1 MPGKGNPLVKLIE
14 EEEEE
19 KRIDNKIYR
28 DAETSF
34 YETLKIAGQN
44 FDDSLL
50 EEAGNVVDMVSSPIE
65 TGKAILH
72 VLSGYLQK
80 VLPEEADS
88 FLPEGWQNDELYAEA
103 VNEFYKDRYGS
114 WEGFKD
120 NLAEN
125 TVSILA
131 DAYIAKGV
139 ISGVTKVGGKIVKP
153 SQKQTNVQKGR
164 GEDGTLLTTQQRY
177 DALMKEKGP
186 DGSMINAEVA
196 AMAEKNPAL
205 KASIMDEIKSAIVA
219 AERTKAKN
227 SGVVPATV
235 ISDGKVVS
243 RIADENAILGKIA
256 RNEAMLS
263 QYPLRNRYQQA
274 AAAQRQADIDA
285 AYVYGTARKEAGD
298 MYAKPVA
305 AGGMVTSKARLPKPV
320 SEVGKSAKY
329 ERNRKLMDENI
340 YSRTAKSVLSASKVG
355 NIGEELNKALAMDA
369 NYPLIPEEEA
379 VEEAVVESAPEIGG
393 AFEYKPHLRPEE
405 KERQT
410 MEVAPSTKPGWKL
423 PQEFPNSTISG
434 NSYSVDFEDEHW
446 NTPAGINEAMGL
458 WGRPVGN
465 RYSGRYQATRNP
477 FVNKKWDAKT
487 NQYR

>member
-34 YETLKIAGQN
+34 YETIKIAGQN
-44 FDDSLL
+44 LDDSLL
-50 EEAGNVVDMVSSPIE
+50 EEAGNVVDMITSPIE

-72 VLSGYLQK
+72 VISGYLQK
-80 VLPEEADS
+80 ALPEEADS

-120 NLAEN
+120 TLAEN
-125 TVSILA
+125 PVSILA
-131 DAYIAKGV
+131 DAYIAKGI

-153 SQKQTNVQKGR
+153 SQKQTNIQNGR
-164 GEDGTLLTTQQRY
+164 GEDGTILTTQQRY
-177 DALMKEKGP
+177 DALRKEKGP
-186 DGSMINAEVA
+186 DGSIINAEVA

-205 KASIMDEIKSAIVA
+205 KTTIMDNITQAV
-219 AERTKAKN
+219 KAGEAVKN
-227 SGVVPATV
+227 KKATV
-235 ISDGKVVS
+235 IADNKVVS
-243 RIADENAILGKIA
+243 AAALETASLGKIA

-263 QYPLRNRYQQA
+263 QYPLRNKSQQA
-274 AAAQRQADIDA
+274 AVAAQKKADMDE
-285 AYVYGTARKEAGD
+285 AYVYGTARKQAGD
-298 MYAKPVA
+298 MYAQPVA
-305 AGGMVTSKARLPKPV
+305 AAGMVTSKARLPKPV
-320 SEVGKSAKY
+320 SEAAKSGKY
-329 ERNRKLMDENI
+329 ERMRNLLDENI
-340 YSRTAKSVLSASKVG
+340 YSRTAKIGLSTSKIG

-379 VEEAVVESAPEIGG
+379 VEEATVESTPEIGG

-410 MEVAPSTKPGWKL
+410 MEVAESIKPGWKL
-423 PQEFPNSTISG
+423 PHQFDREPMVEG
-434 NSYSVDFEDEHW
+434 NYWSADFEDEYW
-446 NTPAGINEAMGL
+446 NTPAGVQEAIGV

-465 RYSGRYQATRNP
+465 RIGNP
-477 FVNKKWDAKT
+477 VRWEW
-487 NQYR
+487 

>member
-1 MPGKGNPLVKLIE
+1 MAGRGNPLVKLIE

-34 YETLKIAGQN
+34 YETIKIAGQN
-44 FDDSLL
+44 LDDSLL
-50 EEAGNVVDMVSSPIE
+50 EEAGNVVDMITSPIE

-80 VLPEEADS
+80 ALPEEADS

-125 TVSILA
+125 PVSILA
-131 DAYIAKGV
+131 DAYIAKG
-139 ISGVTKVGGKIVKP
+139 ILSGVTKVGGKIVKP

-177 DALMKEKGP
+177 EALMKEKGP
-186 DGSMINAEVA
+186 DGGMINAEVA

-205 KASIMDEIKSAIVA
+205 KTTIMDNIAQAV
-219 AERTKAKN
+219 KAGEAVKN
-227 SGVVPATV
+227 KKATV
-235 ISDGKVVS
+235 IADNKVVS
-243 RIADENAILGKIA
+243 TAALETASLGKIA

-263 QYPLRNRYQQA
+263 QYPLRNKNQQA
-274 AAAQRQADIDA
+274 AAAKKRADMDE
-285 AYVYGTARKEAGD
+285 AYVYGTARKDAGD
-298 MYAKPVA
+298 MYAQPVA
-305 AGGMVTSKARLPKPV
+305 AAGMVTSEARLPKPV
-320 SEVGKSAKY
+320 SEAAKSGKY
-329 ERNRKLMDENI
+329 ERMRNLLDENI

-355 NIGEELNKALAMDA
+355 NIGEELNKALAMNA
-369 NYPLIPEEEA
+369 NYPLIPEKEEA
-379 VEEAVVESAPEIGG
+379 VEEATVESTVKTEPEIGG

-405 KERQT
+405 KETQT
-410 MEVAPSTKPGWKL
+410 MEVAPPTRPGWI
-423 PQEFPNSTISG
+423 QG
-434 NSYSVDFEDEHW
+434 NTREGNDGNWWSADFDDEHW
-446 NTPAGINEAMGL
+446 NTPAGVQEAIGV
-458 WGRPVGN
+458 WGRPIGN
-465 RYSGRYQATRNP
+465 RIG
-477 FVNKKWDAKT
+477 NKINWGW
-487 NQYR
+487 

>member
-44 FDDSLL
+44 LDDSLL
-50 EEAGNVVDMVSSPIE
+50 EEAGNVVDMVTSPIE

-72 VLSGYLQK
+72 VISGYLQK
-80 VLPEEADS
+80 ALPEEADS

-125 TVSILA
+125 PVSILA
-131 DAYIAKGV
+131 DVYIAKG
-139 ISGVTKVGGKIVKP
+139 ILSGVTKVGGKIVKP
-153 SQKQTNVQKGR
+153 SQKQTNIQKGR

-186 DGSMINAEVA
+186 DGSMINSEVA

-205 KASIMDEIKSAIVA
+205 KTTIMDSIVQA
-219 AERTKAKN
+219 VKAGEAVKN
-227 SGVVPATV
+227 KKATV
-235 ISDGKVVS
+235 IADNKVVS
-243 RIADENAILGKIA
+243 TAALETASLGKIA

-263 QYPLRNRYQQA
+263 QYPLRNKKQQA
-274 AAAQRQADIDA
+274 AVAAQKKADMDE
-285 AYVYGTARKEAGD
+285 AYVYGTARKQAGD
-298 MYAKPVA
+298 MYAQPVA
-305 AGGMVTSKARLPKPV
+305 AAGMVTSKARLPKPV
-320 SEVGKSAKY
+320 SEAAKSGKY
-329 ERNRKLMDENI
+329 ERTRNLLDENI

-355 NIGEELNKALAMDA
+355 NIGEELNKALAMNA
-369 NYPLIPEEEA
+369 NYPLIPEKEEA
-379 VEEAVVESAPEIGG
+379 VEEATVESTVKTEPEIGG

-405 KERQT
+405 KETQT

-423 PQEFPNSTISG
+423 PQEFPNSTVTG
-434 NSYSVDFEDEHW
+434 NYYSADFEDEHW
-446 NTPAGINEAMGL
+446 NTPAGVSEAIGI
-458 WGRPVGN
+458 WGKPVGSRTYN
-465 RYSGRYQATRNP
+465 RFNNRWG
-477 FVNKKWDAKT
+477 
-487 NQYR
+487 

>member
-34 YETLKIAGQN
+34 YETIKIAGQN
-44 FDDSLL
+44 LDDSLL
-50 EEAGNVVDMVSSPIE
+50 EEAGNVVDMITSPIE

-72 VLSGYLQK
+72 VISGYLQK
-80 VLPEEADS
+80 ALPEEADS

-125 TVSILA
+125 PVSILA

-139 ISGVTKVGGKIVKP
+139 ISGVTKVSDKVIKS
-153 SQKQTNVQKGR
+153 SQKEANVLKGR

-186 DGSMINAEVA
+186 DGNMINAEVA

-205 KASIMDEIKSAIVA
+205 KTTIMDSIVQA
-219 AERTKAKN
+219 VKAGEAVKN
-227 SGVVPATV
+227 KKATV
-235 ISDGKVVS
+235 IADNKVVS
-243 RIADENAILGKIA
+243 AAALETASLGKIA

-263 QYPLRNRYQQA
+263 QYPLRNKSQQA
-274 AAAQRQADIDA
+274 AVAAQKKADMDE
-285 AYVYGTARKEAGD
+285 AYVYGTARKQAGD
-298 MYAKPVA
+298 MYAQPVA
-305 AGGMVTSKARLPKPV
+305 AAGMVTSKARLPKPV
-320 SEVGKSAKY
+320 SEAAKSGKY
-329 ERNRKLMDENI
+329 ERMRNLLDENI
-340 YSRTAKSVLSASKVG
+340 YSRTAKIGLSTSKIG

-369 NYPLIPEEEA
+369 NYPLIPEEA
-379 VEEAVVESAPEIGG
+379 VEEATVESTVKTEPEIGG

-423 PQEFPNSTISG
+423 PQEFPNSTTSG
-434 NSYSVDFEDEHW
+434 NYYSADFEDEHW

>member
-34 YETLKIAGQN
+34 YETIKIAGQN
-44 FDDSLL
+44 LDDSLL
-50 EEAGNVVDMVSSPIE
+50 EEAGNVVDMITSPIE

-120 NLAEN
+120 TLAEN
-125 TVSILA
+125 PVSILA
-131 DAYIAKGV
+131 DAYIAKGI

-153 SQKQTNVQKGR
+153 SQKQTNIQKGR

-186 DGSMINAEVA
+186 DGNMINAEVA

-205 KASIMDEIKSAIVA
+205 KTTIMDNITQAV
-219 AERTKAKN
+219 KAGEAVKN
-227 SGVVPATV
+227 KKATV
-235 ISDGKVVS
+235 IADNKVVS
-243 RIADENAILGKIA
+243 AAALETASLGKIA

-263 QYPLRNRYQQA
+263 QYPLRNKSQQA
-274 AAAQRQADIDA
+274 AVAAQKKADMDE
-285 AYVYGTARKEAGD
+285 AYVYGTARKQAGD
-298 MYAKPVA
+298 MYAQPVA
-305 AGGMVTSKARLPKPV
+305 AGMVTSKARLPKPV
-320 SEVGKSAKY
+320 SEAAKSSKY
-329 ERNRKLMDENI
+329 ERTRNLLDENI

-355 NIGEELNKALAMDA
+355 DISEELNKALAMDA

-379 VEEAVVESAPEIGG
+379 VEEAVEEATVESTVKTEPEIGG

-405 KERQT
+405 KETQT

-423 PQEFPNSTISG
+423 PQEFPNSTVTG
-434 NSYSVDFEDEHW
+434 NYYSADFEDEHW

-458 WGRPVGN
+458 WGKPVGSRTYN
-465 RYSGRYQATRNP
+465 RFENRR
-477 FVNKKWDAKT
+477 
-487 NQYR
+487 RR